1 MRWPFCQVL
10 HLLLRLHLKDHK
22 NISNVKKIDF
32 QKSIAKGMND
42 AVTQSLRTQ
51 SFNTVAPNFLIFI
64 SIYET
69 YQIDRLEQRLAKAI

>member
-1 MRWPFCQVL
+1 
-10 HLLLRLHLKDHK
+10 
-22 NISNVKKIDF
+22 
-32 QKSIAKGMND
+32 MND